1 MTRYALPSAMF
12 FKQVDH
18 LLMKMVAILAVI
30 IIASEFVVMM
40 LFSWLGLGDILSPV
54 VLALADA
61 LTLFCIAAWPMYLW
75 FIKPVKEAIYAS
87 QHRHD
92 MLSSAVKYA
101 GDGIV
106 ISNRAGTVEYVN
118 QAFRDIL
125 QCENE
130 DIIGQPIAVLDSVM
144 TTAAWKRGFIHAMRR
159 DHVWHDEQWGLRK
172 NGEKYLAKVTV
183 TPIEMSEGEG
193 ISNFVTIVRDQT
205 AHHDLEMQYYQAQK
219 MEAVGTLVG
228 GIAHDFNNML
238 SALIGHIY
246 IAKAQLK
253 NSHVDGKILLRLA
266 QMEALGVHAA
276 EMIQQLMTFARKSD
290 VEKTTLAL
298 PSFMKD
304 ALKLAEVSLPAN
316 IDFRFSVQA
325 GVLGGDQSSHQW
337 RDQSGLNA
345 VNAEHENIKVSANA
359 TQLQQVLMNLI
370 NNARDALHDVDQP
383 QIRVS
388 LRVLDAQ
395 HAGLPRMA
403 VAARSYAEISVSD
416 NGCGIAAKN
425 LNKIMEPFFTT
436 KAIGKGTGLG
446 LSMVYGIVQDHHGCM
461 DIISQPEHGTS
472 IHIFLPISDCAS
484 DCASDEL
491 QSSGVYRGHG
501 ETILLVDDQQHV
513 RESCREVLESLGY
526 MVLEACD
533 GVEAFQLYLDQ
544 ATEISAVVS
553 DVMMPRMQGGEL
565 ASRIKQHNPAL
576 PVMLVSGY
584 DRDDVLSDLGSDEVD
599 LVLGKPVAI
608 EVLSQSLHQMLSVSK
623 TEHKQSEVVSL

>member
-1 MTRYALPSAMF
+1 MMMSGKSFKLIAVIDQMGMNRYALPSAMF
-12 FKQVDH
+12 FKQIDH

-40 LFSWLGLGDILSPV
+40 LFSWLGLGNILSPV

-61 LTLFCIAAWPMYLW
+61 LALFCIAAWPMYLW

-144 TTAAWKRGFIHAMRR
+144 TTSAWKRRFIHAMRR

-183 TPIEMSEGEG
+183 TPIEMSAGEG
-193 ISNFVTIVRDQT
+193 ITNFVTIVRDQT

-238 SALIGHIY
+238 SALSGHIY

-253 NSHVDGKILLRLA
+253 NSHVDEKILLRLA
-266 QMEALGVHAA
+266 QMEALGGHAA

-298 PSFMKD
+298 PGFMKE

-325 GVLGGDQSSHQW
+325 DAQSNEQ
-337 RDQSGLNA
+337 LK
-345 VNAEHENIKVSANA
+345 NIKISANA

-388 LRVLDAQ
+388 LRVVDAQ
-395 HAGLPRMA
+395 HGSLHPML
-403 VAARSYAEISVSD
+403 AAAQSYAEISVSD
-416 NGCGIAAKN
+416 NGCGIAAEN
-425 LNKIMEPFFTT
+425 LNRIMEPFFTT
-436 KAIGKGTGLG
+436 KAVGKGTGLG

-472 IHIFLPISDCAS
+472 IHIFLPIGDS
-484 DCASDEL
+484 ASDEL
-491 QSSGVYRGHG
+491 QSRGICRGHG

-544 ATEISAVVS
+544 AAEISAVVS

-565 ASRIKQHNPAL
+565 ARRIKQHNPAL

-599 LVLGKPVAI
+599 LVLSKPVAI
-608 EVLSQSLHQMLSVSK
+608 DVLSQSLHQMLSVSK
-623 TEHKQSEVVSL
+623 VTNKQSEMVSF